1 MTDVIVLGAGMVGV
15 SIAIH
20 LQKRGRSVL
29 LVDRREPGR
38 ETSYG
43 NAGIIQAEG
52 VRPRAFPRDFA
63 AIWKAARN
71 AGIDSRYSLGS
82 LPQFAAPLAR
92 YWWNSEPSRYNE
104 TVPQYAP
111 LIRNAVAEHSRLVD
125 EAGAQALI
133 RKNGWLLMARTE
145 AVRDGLFADADRY
158 HATFDVKYEKL
169 DGKTLAAMEPD
180 LQIAAAGALR
190 WTEPWTVTDP
200 GALVAAYARL
210 FGSLGG
216 TIKTADALP
225 IHEAGAGWSA
235 GGETAADLVVAL
247 GPWSDAAI
255 RPLGYRL
262 PLFVKRGYH
271 MHYAMQPGRK
281 LNNWLLDTEPGYLLC
296 PMDRG
301 VRLTTGAEFAPL
313 DSEPTPLQL
322 DAAERIARDIIP
334 LAGRVDADPWL
345 GNRPC
350 TTDMKPVIGPAPR
363 HKHLWFAFGHAHH
376 GFTLGPVTGR
386 LIAESILGERPFLET
401 SAFGAERFGR

>member
-1 MTDVIVLGAGMVGV
+1 VTDVIVLGAGMVGV

-20 LQKRGRSVL
+20 LQQRGRSVL

-63 AIWKAARN
+63 SIWKAARN
-71 AGIDSRYSLGS
+71 AGIDSRYALGS
-82 LPQFAAPLAR
+82 LPQFAGPLAR
-92 YWWNSEPSRYNE
+92 YWWNSEPSRYDA
-104 TVPQYAP
+104 TSRVYAP
-111 LIRNAVAEHSRLVD
+111 LIRNAVAEHSRLID
-125 EAGAQALI
+125 AAGAQALI
-133 RKNGWLLMARTE
+133 RRDGWLLMARNE
-145 AVRDGLFADADRY
+145 ATRDALFFDADRY
-158 HATFDVKYEKL
+158 HAAFDVKYEKL
-169 DGKTLAAMEPD
+169 DGKALAAMEPD
-180 LQIAAAGALR
+180 LRITTAGALR

-200 GALVAAYARL
+200 GGLVAAYARL
-210 FGSLGG
+210 FQSLGG

-225 IHEAGAGWSA
+225 IREAGAGWSA
-235 GGETAADLVVAL
+235 VGETAADLVVAL
-247 GPWSDAAI
+247 GPWADAAI

-271 MHYAMQPGRK
+271 MHYAMQPGRR

-301 VRLTTGAEFAPL
+301 VRLTTGAEFSPL
-313 DSEPTPLQL
+313 GSESTPVQL
-322 DAAERIARDIIP
+322 DAAENIARTIIP
-334 LAGRVDADPWL
+334 LGERVDPHPWL

-363 HKHLWFAFGHAHH
+363 HKQLWFAFGHAHH

-386 LIAESILGERPFLET
+386 LIAESILGETPFLDL
-401 SAFGAERFGR
+401 SAFRADRFR

>member
-15 SIAIH
+15 SIALH
-20 LQKRGRSVL
+20 LQMRGRSVL

-43 NAGIIQAEG
+43 NAGIIQAEA

-63 AIWKAARN
+63 SIWKAARN
-71 AGIDSRYSLGS
+71 AGIDSRYSLAS
-82 LPQFAAPLAR
+82 LPQFASPLAR
-92 YWWNSEPSRYNE
+92 YWWNSEPSRYDA
-104 TVPQYAP
+104 TSRAYAP
-111 LIRNAVAEHSRLVD
+111 LIRNAVAEHSRLID
-125 EAGAQALI
+125 DAGAGALI
-133 RKNGWLLMARTE
+133 RKDGWLLMARTD
-145 AVRDGLFADADRY
+145 AIRDALFTDADRN
-158 HATFDVKYEKL
+158 HATFGVKYEKL
-169 DGKTLAAMEPD
+169 DGAALATMEPD
-180 LQIAAAGALR
+180 LEVTAAGALR

-200 GALVAAYARL
+200 GGLVAAYARL
-210 FGSLGG
+210 FVSLGG
-216 TIKTADALP
+216 TIKTTEALP
-225 IHEAGAGWSA
+225 IREAGAGWSA
-235 GGETAADLVVAL
+235 AGETAADLVVAL

-271 MHYAMQPGRK
+271 MHYAMQPGRT

-301 VRLTTGAEFAPL
+301 VRITTGAEFSAL
-313 DSEPTPLQL
+313 GSDSTPVQL
-322 DAAERIARDIIP
+322 DAAERIARTILP
-334 LAGRVDADPWL
+334 LGERLDPQPWL

-350 TTDMKPVIGPAPR
+350 TPDMKPVIGPAPR

-386 LIAESILGERPFLET
+386 LVAESILGETPFLELD
-401 SAFGAERFGR
+401 AFRADRFR